1 MWRIATA
8 MLMAVIAAA
17 CAGMDERELPMSLKM
32 NAIGSQFADAFP
44 IGDKRIPLPPGAWT
58 VIGTE
63 IRKDSDPAFHVAYM
77 LAKIEDNAV
86 KAATEI
92 YASLYIKKASSGGLF
107 SSGTSGIG
115 WVTHRSCVR
124 DDMHF
129 VKVYSNIRLGDQDCW
144 WVNHWRMNRA
154 GSGDSEHWSE
164 SRKYLERNQIRAP
177 MDMLGVSF
185 RLANETDYLTV
196 NYFFDPATAGL
207 TPMGD
212 AHWSIRTWESSE
224 WHPDRIKGDEKKL
237 AYIKRLI
244 SWGETWH
251 PKVKAS
257 FDKG

>member
-1 MWRIATA
+1 MRRVSTA
-8 MLMAVIAAA
+8 LLMAAIAAA
-17 CAGMDERELPMSLKM
+17 CAGMDDRELPMSLKM
-32 NAIGSQFADAFP
+32 NAVGSQFADAFL
-44 IGDKRIPLPPGAWT
+44 IGDKQIPLPPGAWT
-58 VIGTE
+58 IIGTE
-63 IRKDSDPAFHVAYM
+63 IKKNDDPAYHVAYM

-92 YASLYIKKASSGGLF
+92 YTGLPIKKAGSGGLF
-107 SSGTSGIG
+107 SGSKPGGG
-115 WVTHRSCVR
+115 WVTHRSCSR

-129 VKVYSNIRLGDQDCW
+129 VKVRSNIRLGDQDCW
-144 WVNHWRMNRA
+144 WINHWRMHRA
-154 GSGDSEHWSE
+154 GTGDSEHWSE
-164 SRKYLERNQIRAP
+164 SRKYLEQNRIRAP
-177 MDMLGVSF
+177 IDMIGVSF

-224 WHPDRIKGDEKKL
+224 WHPDRVKNEEEKS

-251 PKVKAS
+251 QKVKTS
-257 FDKG
+257 FERK

>member
-1 MWRIATA
+1 MWRVATA
-8 MLMAVIAAA
+8 MLMAAIAAA
-17 CAGMDERELPMSLKM
+17 CAGMDDRDLPMSLKM
-32 NAIGSQFADAFP
+32 NPIGSQFDDAFP
-44 IGDKRIPLPPGAWT
+44 VGDKRIPLPPGAWT

-63 IRKDSDPAFHVAYM
+63 IKRDGDPAFHVAYM

-92 YASLYIKKASSGGLF
+92 YASLPIKKASSGGLF
-107 SSGTSGIG
+107 SSGASGGG
-115 WVTHRSCVR
+115 WVTHRSCSR

-129 VKVYSNIRLGDQDCW
+129 VKVHSNIRLGDQDCW

-164 SRKYLERNQIRAP
+164 SRKYLERNRIRAP

-196 NYFFDPATAGL
+196 NYFFDPATAGF

-212 AHWSIRTWESSE
+212 AHWSVSTWESSE
-224 WHPDRIKGDEKKL
+224 WHPDRVKNEEKKL

-251 PKVKAS
+251 RKVKTS
-257 FDKG
+257 FNKE